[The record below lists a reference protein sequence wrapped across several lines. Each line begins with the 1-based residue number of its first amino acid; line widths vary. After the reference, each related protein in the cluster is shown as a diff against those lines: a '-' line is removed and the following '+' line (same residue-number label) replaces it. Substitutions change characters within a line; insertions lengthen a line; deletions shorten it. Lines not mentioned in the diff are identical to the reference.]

1 MKTREYID
9 RNLMLLSHNSHITWD
24 VTEVTDL
31 STALKDCSPEVAE
44 KILLEYLNNPALS
57 KATNEFFEKANGRMS
72 KEASSACE
80 CSPPGDERVLH
91 ATEPNLKWWNPG
103 VKNIPLELGARWIHG
118 VLGNPL
124 YELAVSAGLVTLPE
138 QSGERQSVI
147 AATEQGVRIPLA
159 LLEEVHHAYISE
171 LHASGADQPP
181 AETGNSVGRHLALD
195 IQHYLT
201 DDSEN
206 GLRKLIFQHLITKE
220 TCITGCHSMTEVS
233 LVDFGS
239 FEDLPGGNVS
249 LSAPYEAIIHYLSSA
264 FPPECISTHHQV
276 SHIDWTKTN
285 DHITVSCTN
294 GATFSTNHVIVT
306 IPLGVL
312 KSCHEDLFHPN
323 LPEDKVEAI
332 SNLGFG
338 VVDKIYLYYERP
350 FLNPEVREV
359 ILLWG
364 VEGPSPWYSK
374 IFSFLRERETLLV
387 AWLSGQEA
395 EHMETLTDSE
405 VAECCTSVL
414 QRFLADPCIP
424 LPCSVVRSRWR
435 QDPHVQGSYSFIPS
449 RASHKDIQR
458 LASPIYRDPYQSKVW
473 WSMSNVRWVWQPMLI
488 FAGEAT
494 HPKFYSTTHGAFQSG
509 QTAAAQLLVET

>member
-1 MKTREYID
+1 MRKVYR
-9 RNLMLLSHNSHITWD
+9 
-24 VTEVTDL
+24 VTQ
-31 STALKDCSPEVAE
+31 
-44 KILLEYLNNPALS
+44 
-57 KATNEFFEKANGRMS
+57 
-72 KEASSACE
+72 
-80 CSPPGDERVLH
+80 GDERVLH
-91 ATEPNLKWWNPG
+91 STEPNLKWWNPG
-103 VKNIPLELGARWIHG
+103 VPCAAAPNMEYKHCSSCIPGLGALTGYYQQGKLSPENIPLELGARWIHG

-159 LLEEVHHAYISE
+159 LLEEVHHAYFWFIRRCAE

-201 DDSEN
+201 DDAEN

-312 KSCHEDLFHPN
+312 KSCHEDLFHPH

-364 VEGPSPWYSK
+364 MEGPSPWYSK

-449 RASHKDIQR
+449 SASHKDIQR
-458 LASPIYRDPYQSKVW
+458 LASPIYRDPYQSK
-473 WSMSNVRWVWQPMLI
+473 PMLI

>member
-9 RNLMLLSHNSHITWD
+9 RKNVIPVYAAVTCVNSHITWD

-72 KEASSACE
+72 KELAFWV
-80 CSPPGDERVLH
+80 PGTWVINISLLSIYQSVLWGCP
-91 ATEPNLKWWNPG
+91 E
-103 VKNIPLELGARWIHG
+103 NIPLELGARWIHG

-159 LLEEVHHAYISE
+159 LLEEVHHAYIYISG
-171 LHASGADQPP
+171 LSGAAQ
-181 AETGNSVGRHLALD
+181 NSMLLEQINRQQRLGT
-195 IQHYLT
+195 HYLT

-395 EHMETLTDSE
+395 EHMETLTNSE

-449 RASHKDIQR
+449 SASHKDIQR
-458 LASPIYRDPYQSKVW
+458 LASPIYRDPYQSK
-473 WSMSNVRWVWQPMLI
+473 PMLI